1 VRIVA
6 HVDMDAFYAAVEAQ
20 GFLFQQ
26 FRPFR
31 SCTPH
36 PLYFVNDSNARAS

>member
-26 FRPFR
+26 L
-31 SCTPH
+31 T
-36 PLYFVNDSNARAS
+36 DSFNCAGWIGA